1 MQVFFSLLSNDA
13 HVRKATYYS
22 VVTPFKIVLF
32 PTSIICQALPRA
44 PALRA
49 NVKPA
54 LSHPVTGKELDRS
67 TCYIQASLGAIAL
80 SPSLISST
88 LRAQLPFAASLHVA
102 RATSYIHKIFD
113 PNQIPSTAVTRT
125 DARHQHGSHIIDIVR
140 GMAIYP
146 RVYGYTLAA

>member
-22 VVTPFKIVLF
+22 VTVVTPFKIVLF
-32 PTSIICQALPRA
+32 PTSIICQAQPRA

-80 SPSLISST
+80 SPSLISSALMQVFFSLVSYNYAHICYACT
-88 LRAQLPFAASLHVA
+88 YPGAPRYAQTQSRL
-102 RATSYIHKIFD
+102 Y
-113 PNQIPSTAVTRT
+113 
-125 DARHQHGSHIIDIVR
+125 HIR
-140 GMAIYP
+140 LWGK
-146 RVYGYTLAA
+146 TE